1 MVLLIRVMQENNLN
15 NNKRIAKN
23 TLFLYLR
30 MFLMMTISLFT
41 SRVVLSTLGVSDYG
55 IYNVVG
61 GIVAMFGLLSGSITN
76 SITRFL
82 TFELGKK
89 DYLQLQKV
97 FSTSLNVMFIL
108 SFVIIVIGEIVGI
121 WFLNYMMNIPI
132 ERMEAAN
139 WAFQCSLMT
148 FVMNLISIPY
158 NSTIVAHEKMSAF
171 AYISIF
177 EVIMK
182 LLIVYSLY
190 LSPFDKLKSYVVL
203 LLILSFVIRFIY
215 GIYCNKHFNEA
226 SYHFIYDKVLLKKM
240 MSFAGWNFFGQGAY
254 MMNNQG
260 VNIIINLF
268 FGVTINAAR
277 GIASQVNTAVNQFVT
292 NFMTALNPQITK
304 SYASGNL
311 DEMHKLIYRGS
322 KFSYFLML
330 FFLIPICLETKMIL
344 HLWLNVVPDFSIAF
358 VRWTLVITA
367 MGMLSNTLIT
377 ALHATG
383 KIKRYMVIVGLVE
396 ISNFPLTYIMFKIG
410 FNPLAAYY
418 VYFSIYLILMFLR
431 LFLIKD
437 LIKIKVN
444 IYIREV
450 YCKVTL
456 VTLIAFIAPYLIY
469 LLQQDSVIRF
479 IEICLISSIST
490 IVSVYYLGLT
500 SNERK
505 SITGFV
511 KNKIYNK

>member
-1 MVLLIRVMQENNLN
+1 MSNQTSD

-30 MFLMMTISLFT
+30 MFLMMAISLFT
-41 SRVVLSTLGVSDYG
+41 SRVILSTLGVSDYG

-61 GIVAMFGLLSGSITN
+61 GVVAMFGLLSGSITN

-97 FSTSLNVMFIL
+97 FSTSLNVMIVL
-108 SFVIIVIGEIVGI
+108 SFVIVVIGEIVGI
-121 WFLNYMMNIPI
+121 WFLNYKMNIP
-132 ERMEAAN
+132 EGRMDAAN

-190 LSPFDKLKSYVVL
+190 ISPFDKLKSYVVL

-215 GIYCNKHFNEA
+215 GFYCKRHFKEA
-226 SYHFIYDKVLLKKM
+226 TYHFIYDKVLLKNM
-240 MSFAGWNFFGQGAY
+240 TSFAGWNFFGQGAY

-260 VNIIINLF
+260 VNIVINLF
-268 FGVTINAAR
+268 FGVTVNAAR
-277 GIASQVNTAVNQFVT
+277 GIATQVNNAVNQFVT
-292 NFMTALNPQITK
+292 NFMMALNPQITK
-304 SYASGNL
+304 SYASGEFE
-311 DEMHKLIYRGS
+311 EMHKLVYRGS

-330 FFLIPICLETKMIL
+330 FFLIPICLETEMIL
-344 HLWLNVVPDFSIAF
+344 HIWLNMVPEYSVAF

-367 MGMLSNTLIT
+367 IGMLSNTLIT

-383 KIKRYMVIVGLVE
+383 NIKKYMIVVGLVE
-396 ISNFPLTYIMFKIG
+396 ISNFPLTYLMFKVGGSPIT
-410 FNPLAAYY
+410 AYY
-418 VYFSIYLILMFLR
+418 VYFSIYLVLMFLR

-437 LIKIKVN
+437 LIRMKALTYIKN
-444 IYIREV
+444 V
-450 YCKVTL
+450 YLKVVL
-456 VTLIAFIAPYLIY
+456 VTLIALIAPSLICI
-469 LLQQDSVIRF
+469 LQQDSILRF
-479 IEICLISSIST
+479 IEVSFISCIST
-490 IVSVYYLGLT
+490 VISVYCIGLTCTERDSIVS
-500 SNERK
+500 
-505 SITGFV
+505 FV
-511 KNKIYNK
+511 KNKVVR

>member
-1 MVLLIRVMQENNLN
+1 MSNQTSE
-15 NNKRIAKN
+15 NNKRLAKN

-30 MFLMMTISLFT
+30 MFLMMAISLFT

-61 GIVAMFGLLSGSITN
+61 GVVAMFGLLSGSITN

-97 FSTSLNVMFIL
+97 FSTSLNVMMVL
-108 SFVIIVIGEIVGI
+108 SFVIVVIGEIVGI
-121 WFLNYMMNIPI
+121 WFLNYKMNIP
-132 ERMEAAN
+132 EGRMDAAN

-190 LSPFDKLKSYVVL
+190 ISPFDKLKSYVIL

-215 GIYCNKHFNEA
+215 GFYCKRHFKETT
-226 SYHFIYDKVLLKKM
+226 YHFIYDKVLLKNM
-240 MSFAGWNFFGQGAY
+240 TSFAGWNFFGQGAY

-260 VNIIINLF
+260 VNIVINLF
-268 FGVTINAAR
+268 FGVTVNAAR
-277 GIASQVNTAVNQFVT
+277 GIATQVNNAVNQFVT
-292 NFMTALNPQITK
+292 NFMMALNPQITK
-304 SYASGNL
+304 SYASGEFE
-311 DEMHKLIYRGS
+311 EMHKLVYRGS
-322 KFSYFLML
+322 KFSFFLML
-330 FFLIPICLETKMIL
+330 FFLIPICLETEMIL
-344 HLWLNVVPDFSIAF
+344 HIWLNVVPEYSVAF

-383 KIKRYMVIVGLVE
+383 NIKKYMIVVGLVE
-396 ISNFPLTYIMFKIG
+396 IMNFPLTYLVFKVGSSPIT
-410 FNPLAAYY
+410 AYY
-418 VYFSIYLILMFLR
+418 VYFSIYLVLMFLR

-437 LIKIKVN
+437 LIRMKALTYIKN
-444 IYIREV
+444 V
-450 YCKVTL
+450 YLKVVLVTL
-456 VTLIAFIAPYLIY
+456 VALIAPSLIC
-469 LLQQDSVIRF
+469 LLQQDSILRF
-479 IEICLISSIST
+479 IEVCFISCIST
-490 IVSVYYLGLT
+490 VVSVYYMGLT
-500 SNERK
+500 CTERDIIV
-505 SITGFV
+505 SFV
-511 KNKIYNK
+511 KNKVLR

>member
-1 MVLLIRVMQENNLN
+1 MSNQSLD

-30 MFLMMTISLFT
+30 MFLMMAISLFT

-61 GIVAMFGLLSGSITN
+61 GVVAMFGLLSGSITN

-82 TFELGKK
+82 TFELGKE
-89 DYLQLQKV
+89 DYEQICKV

-108 SFVIIVIGEIVGI
+108 SAVIFVVGEIVGI
-121 WFLNYMMNIPI
+121 WFLNYKMNIP
-132 ERMEAAN
+132 EGRMDAAN
-139 WAFQCSLMT
+139 WVFQCSLVT
-148 FVMNLISIPY
+148 FIISLISIPY

-190 LSPFDKLKSYVVL
+190 ISPFDKLKSYVVL

-215 GIYCNKHFNEA
+215 GFYCKRHFKEA
-226 SYHFIYDKVLLKKM
+226 TYHFVYDKVLLKNM
-240 MSFAGWNFFGQGAY
+240 TSFAGWNFFGQGAY

-260 VNIIINLF
+260 VNIVTNLF
-268 FGVTINAAR
+268 FGVSVNAAR
-277 GIASQVNTAVNQFVT
+277 GIATQVNNAVNQFVT
-292 NFMTALNPQITK
+292 NFMMALNPQITK
-304 SYASGNL
+304 SYASGEFE
-311 DEMHKLIYRGS
+311 EMHKLVYRGS

-330 FFLIPICLETKMIL
+330 FFLIPICLETEMIL
-344 HLWLNVVPDFSIAF
+344 HLWLNVVPEYSVAF
-358 VRWTLVITA
+358 VRWTLVITT

-383 KIKRYMVIVGLVE
+383 NIKKYMIVVGIVE
-396 ISNFPLTYIMFKIG
+396 ISNFPLTYLMFKMG

-418 VYFSIYLILMFLR
+418 VYFTIYLILMFLR
-431 LFLIKD
+431 LYLIKD
-437 LIKIKVN
+437 LIRMKAIVYIK
-444 IYIREV
+444 EV
-450 YCKVTL
+450 YCKVTF
-456 VTLIAFIAPYLIY
+456 VTLVALIAPSLIC
-469 LLQQDSVIRF
+469 LVQQDSIIRF
-479 IEICLISSIST
+479 IEVGLVSSIST
-490 IVSVYYLGLT
+490 VAAVFYLGLAP
-500 SNERK
+500 NERK
-505 SITGFV
+505 IVIGLL
-511 KNKIYNK
+511 KNKICNK

>member
-1 MVLLIRVMQENNLN
+1 MVDS

-30 MFLMMTISLFT
+30 MFLMMAISLFT
-41 SRVVLSTLGVSDYG
+41 SRIVLSTLGVSDYG

-61 GIVAMFGLLSGSITN
+61 GVVAMFGLLSGSITN

-97 FSTSLNVMFIL
+97 FSTSLNVMMVL
-108 SFVIIVIGEIVGI
+108 SLVIVIIGEIAGI
-121 WFLNYMMNIPI
+121 WFLNYKMNIP
-132 ERMEAAN
+132 EGRMDAAN

-190 LSPFDKLKSYVVL
+190 ISPFDKLKSYVVL

-215 GIYCNKHFNEA
+215 GFYCKRHFKEA
-226 SYHFIYDKVLLKKM
+226 TYHFIYDKVLLKNM
-240 MSFAGWNFFGQGAY
+240 TSFAGWNFFGQGAY

-260 VNIIINLF
+260 VNIVINLF
-268 FGVTINAAR
+268 FGVTVNAAR
-277 GIASQVNTAVNQFVT
+277 GIATQVNNAVNQFVT
-292 NFMTALNPQITK
+292 NFMMALNPQITK
-304 SYASGNL
+304 NYASGEL
-311 DEMHKLIYRGS
+311 AEMHKLVYRGA

-330 FFLIPICLETKMIL
+330 FFLIPICLETEMIL
-344 HLWLNVVPDFSIAF
+344 HLWLNVVPDYSVAF
-358 VRWTLVITA
+358 VRWTLVITT

-383 KIKRYMVIVGLVE
+383 NIKKYMIVVGIVE
-396 ISNFPLTYIMFKIG
+396 ISNFPLTYLMFKMG

-418 VYFSIYLILMFLR
+418 VYFTIYLILMFLR
-431 LFLIKD
+431 LYLIKD
-437 LIKIKVN
+437 LIRMKAIVYIK
-444 IYIREV
+444 EV
-450 YCKVTL
+450 YCKVAFVTL
-456 VTLIAFIAPYLIY
+456 VALIVPSLIC
-469 LLQQDSVIRF
+469 LVQQDSIIRF
-479 IEICLISSIST
+479 IEVGLVSSIST
-490 IVSVYYLGLT
+490 VAAVFYLGLA

-505 SITGFV
+505 IVIGLL
-511 KNKIYNK
+511 KNKICNK

>member
-1 MVLLIRVMQENNLN
+1 MVDS

-30 MFLMMTISLFT
+30 MFLMMAISLFT

-61 GIVAMFGLLSGSITN
+61 GVVAMFGLLSGSITN

-82 TFELGKK
+82 TFELGKN
-89 DYLQLQKV
+89 DRVQLQKV
-97 FSTSLNVMFIL
+97 FSTSLNVMFVL
-108 SFVIIVIGEIVGI
+108 SFVIVVIGEIVGI
-121 WFLNYMMNIPI
+121 WFLNYKMNIP
-132 ERMEAAN
+132 EGRMEAAN
-139 WAFQCSLMT
+139 WAFQCSLLT

-190 LSPFDKLKSYVVL
+190 VSPFDKLKSYVVL

-215 GIYCNKHFNEA
+215 GFYCKRHFKEA
-226 SYHFIYDKVLLKKM
+226 TYHFIYDKVLLKNM
-240 MSFAGWNFFGQGAY
+240 TSFAGWNFFGQGAY

-260 VNIIINLF
+260 VNIVINLF
-268 FGVTINAAR
+268 FGVTVNAAR
-277 GIASQVNTAVNQFVT
+277 GIATQVNNAVNQFVT
-292 NFMTALNPQITK
+292 NFMMALNPQITK
-304 SYASGNL
+304 SFAAGEFE
-311 DEMHKLIYRGS
+311 EMHKLVYRGA

-330 FFLIPICLETKMIL
+330 FFLIPICLETEMIL
-344 HLWLNVVPDFSIAF
+344 HLWLNVVPEYSVAF
-358 VRWTLVITA
+358 VRWTLVITT

-383 KIKRYMVIVGLVE
+383 RIKNYMIIVGLVE
-396 ISNFPLTYIMFKIG
+396 ISNFPLTYLMFKIG

-418 VYFSIYLILMFLR
+418 VYSSIYLMLVFIR

-437 LIKIKVN
+437 LIRMKAKA
-444 IYIREV
+444 YIQEV
-450 YCKVTL
+450 YLKVLLVTL
-456 VTLIAFIAPYLIY
+456 VSLILPSFIC
-469 LLQQDSVIRF
+469 LLQQDSILRF
-479 IEICLISSIST
+479 IEVCLVSCLSIL
-490 IVSVYYLGLT
+490 IAVCYLGL
-500 SNERK
+500 SSSERK
-505 SITGFV
+505 KVIEIV
-511 KNKIYNK
+511 KSKINCKYK

>member
-1 MVLLIRVMQENNLN
+1 MSNQTSE
-15 NNKRIAKN
+15 NNKRLAKN

-30 MFLMMTISLFT
+30 MFLMMAISLFT
-41 SRVVLSTLGVSDYG
+41 SRIILSTLGVSDYG

-61 GIVAMFGLLSGSITN
+61 GVVAMFGLLSGSITN

-89 DYLQLQKV
+89 DYSQLQKV
-97 FSTSLNVMFIL
+97 FSTSLNVMMVL
-108 SFVIIVIGEIVGI
+108 SLAIVIIGEIVGI
-121 WFLNYMMNIPI
+121 WFLNCKMNIP
-132 ERMEAAN
+132 EGRMDAAN

-190 LSPFDKLKSYVVL
+190 ISPFDKLKSYVVL

-215 GIYCNKHFNEA
+215 GFYCKRHFKEA
-226 SYHFIYDKVLLKKM
+226 TYHFIYDKDLLKNM
-240 MSFAGWNFFGQGAY
+240 TSFAGWNFFGQGAY

-260 VNIIINLF
+260 VNIVINLF
-268 FGVTINAAR
+268 FGVTVNAAR
-277 GIASQVNTAVNQFVT
+277 GIATQVNGAVNQFVA
-292 NFMTALNPQITK
+292 NFMMALNPQITK
-304 SYASGNL
+304 SYASGEL
-311 DEMHKLIYRGS
+311 DEMHKLVFRGS

-330 FFLIPICLETKMIL
+330 FFLIPICLEAEMIL
-344 HLWLNVVPDFSIAF
+344 HLWLNVVPDYSVAF

-383 KIKRYMVIVGLVE
+383 KIKKYMIVVGIVE
-396 ISNFPLTYIMFKIG
+396 LSNFPLTYLMFKMG

-418 VYFSIYLILMFLR
+418 AYFTIYLILMFLR
-431 LFLIKD
+431 LYLIKD
-437 LIKIKVN
+437 LIRMKAIVYIK
-444 IYIREV
+444 EV
-450 YCKVTL
+450 YCKVAFVTL
-456 VTLIAFIAPYLIY
+456 VAIIAPSLIC
-469 LLQQDSVIRF
+469 LVQQDSIFRF
-479 IEICLISSIST
+479 IEVGLVSTIST
-490 IVSVYYLGLT
+490 LATVFYLGLT

-505 SITGFV
+505 MVISLV
-511 KNKIYNK
+511 KNKICSI

>member
-1 MVLLIRVMQENNLN
+1 MSNQSLN

-30 MFLMMTISLFT
+30 MFLMMAISLFT

-61 GIVAMFGLLSGSITN
+61 GVVAMFGLLSGSITN

-97 FSTSLNVMFIL
+97 FSTSLNVMMVL
-108 SFVIIVIGEIVGI
+108 SLVIVIIGEIVGI
-121 WFLNYMMNIPI
+121 WFLNYKMNIP
-132 ERMEAAN
+132 EGRMDAAN

-190 LSPFDKLKSYVVL
+190 ISSFDKLKSYVVL

-215 GIYCNKHFNEA
+215 GFYCKRHFKEA
-226 SYHFIYDKVLLKKM
+226 TYHFVYDKVLLKNM
-240 MSFAGWNFFGQGAY
+240 TSFAGWNFFGQGAY

-260 VNIIINLF
+260 VNIVINIF
-268 FGVTINAAR
+268 FGVTVNAAR
-277 GIASQVNTAVNQFVT
+277 GIATQVNNAVNQFVT
-292 NFMTALNPQITK
+292 NFMMALNPQITK
-304 SYASGNL
+304 SYASGEFE
-311 DEMHKLIYRGS
+311 EMHKLIYRGS

-330 FFLIPICLETKMIL
+330 FFLIPICLETEMIL
-344 HLWLNVVPDFSIAF
+344 HIWLNVVPEYSVAF

-367 MGMLSNTLIT
+367 IGMLSNTLIT

-383 KIKRYMVIVGLVE
+383 NIKKYMIIVGLVE
-396 ISNFPLTYIMFKIG
+396 ISNFPLTYFMFKVGGSPIT
-410 FNPLAAYY
+410 AYY
-418 VYFSIYLILMFLR
+418 VYFSIYLVLMFLR

-437 LIKIKVN
+437 LIGMKALTYIKN
-444 IYIREV
+444 V
-450 YCKVTL
+450 YLKVVL
-456 VTLIAFIAPYLIY
+456 VTLIALIAPSLICI
-469 LLQQDSVIRF
+469 LQQDSILRF
-479 IEICLISSIST
+479 IEVCFISCIST
-490 IVSVYYLGLT
+490 VISVYCMGLTCTERDSIVS
-500 SNERK
+500 
-505 SITGFV
+505 FV
-511 KNKIYNK
+511 KNKVIR

>member
-1 MVLLIRVMQENNLN
+1 MSQTSD

-30 MFLMMTISLFT
+30 MFLMMAISLFT

-61 GIVAMFGLLSGSITN
+61 GVVAMFGLLSGSITN

-89 DYLQLQKV
+89 DYSQLQKV
-97 FSTSLNVMFIL
+97 FSTSLNVMFVL
-108 SFVIIVIGEIVGI
+108 SFVIVVIGEIVGI
-121 WFLNYMMNIPI
+121 WFLNYKMNIP
-132 ERMEAAN
+132 EGRMEAAN

-177 EVIMK
+177 EVVMK

-190 LSPFDKLKSYVVL
+190 VSPFDKLKSYVVL

-215 GIYCNKHFNEA
+215 GFYCKRHFKEA
-226 SYHFIYDKVLLKKM
+226 TFHFVYDKALLKNM
-240 MSFAGWNFFGQGAY
+240 TSFAGWNFFGQGAY

-260 VNIIINLF
+260 VNIVINLF
-268 FGVTINAAR
+268 FGVTVNAAR
-277 GIASQVNTAVNQFVT
+277 GIATQVNNAVNQFVT
-292 NFMTALNPQITK
+292 NFMMALNPQITK
-304 SYASGNL
+304 SYAAGEFE
-311 DEMHKLIYRGS
+311 EMHKLVYRGA

-330 FFLIPICLETKMIL
+330 FFLIPICLETEMIL
-344 HLWLNVVPDFSIAF
+344 HLWLNVVPEYSVAF
-358 VRWTLVITA
+358 VRWTLVITT

-383 KIKRYMVIVGLVE
+383 KIKKYMIIVGLVE
-396 ISNFPLTYIMFKIG
+396 ISNFPLTYLMFKIG
-410 FNPLAAYY
+410 FNPLSAYY
-418 VYFSIYLILMFLR
+418 VYFSIYLVLMFLR
-431 LFLIKD
+431 LYLIKD
-437 LIKIKVN
+437 LIKMKARA
-444 IYIREV
+444 YIQEV
-450 YCKVTL
+450 YLKVLLVTL
-456 VTLIAFIAPYLIY
+456 VSLILPSFICLF
-469 LLQQDSVIRF
+469 QQDSILRF
-479 IEICLISSIST
+479 IEVG
-490 IVSVYYLGLT
+490 IVSCLSTLVTVYYLGLT
-500 SNERK
+500 ASEREK
-505 SITGFV
+505 LIGFV
-511 KNKIYNK
+511 KSKIQSK

>member
-1 MVLLIRVMQENNLN
+1 MSQTSD

-30 MFLMMTISLFT
+30 MFLMMAISLFT

-61 GIVAMFGLLSGSITN
+61 GVVAMFGLLSGSITN

-89 DYLQLQKV
+89 DYSQLQKV
-97 FSTSLNVMFIL
+97 FSTSLNVMFVL
-108 SFVIIVIGEIVGI
+108 SFVIVVIGEIVGI
-121 WFLNYMMNIPI
+121 WFLNYKMNIPDG
-132 ERMEAAN
+132 RMEAAN

-190 LSPFDKLKSYVVL
+190 VSPFDKLKSYVVL

-215 GIYCNKHFNEA
+215 GFYCKRHFKEA
-226 SYHFIYDKVLLKKM
+226 TYHFIYDKVLLKNM
-240 MSFAGWNFFGQGAY
+240 TSFAGWNFFGQGAY

-260 VNIIINLF
+260 VNIVINLF
-268 FGVTINAAR
+268 FGVTVNAAR
-277 GIASQVNTAVNQFVT
+277 GIATQVNNAVNQFVT
-292 NFMTALNPQITK
+292 NFMMALNPQITK
-304 SYASGNL
+304 SYAAGEFE
-311 DEMHKLIYRGS
+311 EMHKLVYRGS

-330 FFLIPICLETKMIL
+330 FFLIPICLETEMIL
-344 HLWLNVVPDFSIAF
+344 HLWLNVVPEYSVAF
-358 VRWTLVITA
+358 VRWTLVITT

-383 KIKRYMVIVGLVE
+383 KIKNYMIIVGLVE
-396 ISNFPLTYIMFKIG
+396 ISNFPLTYLMFKIG

-418 VYFSIYLILMFLR
+418 VYFIIYLILMFLR
-431 LFLIKD
+431 LFLIKG
-437 LIKIKVN
+437 LIRMKAKE
-444 IYIREV
+444 YIQEV
-450 YCKVTL
+450 YLKVLIVTL
-456 VTLIAFIAPYLIY
+456 VSLVAPSLVC
-469 LLQQDSVIRF
+469 LLQQDSILRF
-479 IEICLISSIST
+479 IEVGMVSSLST
-490 IVSVYYLGLT
+490 IVTVCYLGLT
-500 SNERK
+500 PNERK
-505 SITGFV
+505 KVIGLIR
-511 KNKIYNK
+511 NKIYKK

>member
-1 MVLLIRVMQENNLN
+1 MSDQTSE

-30 MFLMMTISLFT
+30 MFLMMAISLFT
-41 SRVVLSTLGVSDYG
+41 SRIILSTLGVSDYG

-61 GIVAMFGLLSGSITN
+61 GVVAMFGLLSGSITN

-97 FSTSLNVMFIL
+97 FSTSLNVMMVL
-108 SFVIIVIGEIVGI
+108 SLVIVIIGEIVGI
-121 WFLNYMMNIPI
+121 WFLNYKMNIP
-132 ERMEAAN
+132 EGRMEAAN

-190 LSPFDKLKSYVVL
+190 ISPFDKLKSYVVL

-215 GIYCNKHFNEA
+215 GFYCKRHFKE
-226 SYHFIYDKVLLKKM
+226 STYHFIYDKVLLKNM
-240 MSFAGWNFFGQGAY
+240 TSFAGWNFFGQGAY

-260 VNIIINLF
+260 VNIVINLF
-268 FGVTINAAR
+268 FGVTVNAAR
-277 GIASQVNTAVNQFVT
+277 GIATQVNGAVNQFVT
-292 NFMTALNPQITK
+292 NFMMALNPQITK
-304 SYASGNL
+304 SYASGEL
-311 DEMHKLIYRGS
+311 DEMHKLVFRGS
-322 KFSYFLML
+322 KFSYYLML
-330 FFLIPICLETKMIL
+330 FFLIPICLEAEMIL
-344 HLWLNVVPDFSIAF
+344 HLWLNIVPDYSVTF

-383 KIKRYMVIVGLVE
+383 KIKRYMIIVGLVE
-396 ISNFPLTYIMFKIG
+396 ISNFPLTYLVFVMGGSPIS
-410 FNPLAAYY
+410 AYY
-418 VYFSIYLILMFLR
+418 VYFIIYLVLMFLR

-437 LIKIKVN
+437 LIKMKARTYIKS
-444 IYIREV
+444 V
-450 YCKVTL
+450 YLVVVLVTL
-456 VTLIAFIAPYLIY
+456 VALVAPSLICLF
-469 LLQQDSVIRF
+469 QQDSILRF
-479 IEICLISSIST
+479 IEVCCISSIST
-490 IVSVYYLGLT
+490 AASIYYLGLT

-505 SITGFV
+505 TIIGLV
-511 KNKIYNK
+511 KSKIYKS

>member
-1 MVLLIRVMQENNLN
+1 
-15 NNKRIAKN
+15 
-23 TLFLYLR
+23 
-30 MFLMMTISLFT
+30 MFLMMAISLFT
-41 SRVVLSTLGVSDYG
+41 SRVILSTLGVSDYG

-61 GIVAMFGLLSGSITN
+61 GVVAMFGLLSGSITN

-97 FSTSLNVMFIL
+97 FSTSLNVMMVL
-108 SFVIIVIGEIVGI
+108 SLVIVLIGEIVGL
-121 WFLNYMMNIPI
+121 WFLNYKMNIP
-132 ERMEAAN
+132 EGRMDAAN

-190 LSPFDKLKSYVVL
+190 ISPFDKLKSYVVL

-215 GIYCNKHFNEA
+215 GFYCKRHFKEA
-226 SYHFIYDKVLLKKM
+226 TYHFIYDKVLLKNM
-240 MSFAGWNFFGQGAY
+240 TSFAGWNFFGQGAY

-260 VNIIINLF
+260 VNIVINLF
-268 FGVTINAAR
+268 FGVTVNAAR
-277 GIASQVNTAVNQFVT
+277 GIATQVNNAVNQFVT
-292 NFMTALNPQITK
+292 NFMMALNPQITK
-304 SYASGNL
+304 SYASGEFE
-311 DEMHKLIYRGS
+311 EMHKLVYRGS

-330 FFLIPICLETKMIL
+330 FFLIPICLETEMIL
-344 HLWLNVVPDFSIAF
+344 HIWLNVVPEYSVAF

-383 KIKRYMVIVGLVE
+383 NIKKYMIVVGLVE
-396 ISNFPLTYIMFKIG
+396 MSNFPLTYLMFKVGGSPIT
-410 FNPLAAYY
+410 AYY
-418 VYFSIYLILMFLR
+418 VYFSIYLVLMFLR

-437 LIKIKVN
+437 LIRMKALTYIKN
-444 IYIREV
+444 V
-450 YCKVTL
+450 YLKVVL
-456 VTLIAFIAPYLIY
+456 VTLIALIAPSLICI
-469 LLQQDSVIRF
+469 LQQDSILRF
-479 IEICLISSIST
+479 IEVCCISCIST
-490 IVSVYYLGLT
+490 VISVYCMGLTCTERDSIVS
-500 SNERK
+500 
-505 SITGFV
+505 FV
-511 KNKIYNK
+511 KNKVVK

>member
-1 MVLLIRVMQENNLN
+1 MSQTSD

-30 MFLMMTISLFT
+30 MFLMMAISLFT

-61 GIVAMFGLLSGSITN
+61 GVVAMFGLLSGSITN

-89 DYLQLQKV
+89 DYSQLQKV
-97 FSTSLNVMFIL
+97 FSTSLNVMFVL
-108 SFVIIVIGEIVGI
+108 SFVIVVIGEIVGI
-121 WFLNYMMNIPI
+121 WFLNYKMNIP
-132 ERMEAAN
+132 EGRMDAAN

-182 LLIVYSLY
+182 LVIVYSLY
-190 LSPFDKLKSYVVL
+190 VSPFDKLKSYVVL

-215 GIYCNKHFNEA
+215 GFYCKRHFKEA
-226 SYHFIYDKVLLKKM
+226 TYHFVYDKTLLKNM
-240 MSFAGWNFFGQGAY
+240 TSFAGWNFFGQGAY

-260 VNIIINLF
+260 VNIVINMF
-268 FGVTINAAR
+268 FGVTVNAAR
-277 GIASQVNTAVNQFVT
+277 GIATQVNSAVNQFVT
-292 NFMTALNPQITK
+292 SFMMALNPQITK
-304 SYASGNL
+304 NYASGEFE
-311 DEMHKLIYRGS
+311 EMHKLVYRGA

-330 FFLIPICLETKMIL
+330 FFLIPICLETEMIL
-344 HLWLNVVPDFSIAF
+344 HLWLNVVPEYSVAF
-358 VRWTLVITA
+358 VRWTLVITT

-383 KIKRYMVIVGLVE
+383 KIKKYMIIVGLVE
-396 ISNFPLTYIMFKIG
+396 ISNFPLTYLMFKIG
-410 FNPLAAYY
+410 FNPLSAYY
-418 VYFSIYLILMFLR
+418 VYFSIYLVLMFLR
-431 LFLIKD
+431 LYLIKD
-437 LIKIKVN
+437 LIKMKARA
-444 IYIREV
+444 YIQEV
-450 YCKVTL
+450 YLKVLLVTL
-456 VTLIAFIAPYLIY
+456 VSLILPSFICLF
-469 LLQQDSVIRF
+469 QQDSILRF
-479 IEICLISSIST
+479 IEVG
-490 IVSVYYLGLT
+490 IVSCLSTLVTVYYLGLT
-500 SNERK
+500 ASEREK
-505 SITGFV
+505 LIGFV
-511 KNKIYNK
+511 KSKIQSK

>member
-1 MVLLIRVMQENNLN
+1 MSTQTSD

-30 MFLMMTISLFT
+30 MFLMMAISLFT

-61 GIVAMFGLLSGSITN
+61 GVVAMFGLLSGSITN

-89 DYLQLQKV
+89 DFSQLQKV
-97 FSTSLNVMFIL
+97 FSTSLNVMMVL
-108 SFVIIVIGEIVGI
+108 SLVIVIIGEIAGI
-121 WFLNYMMNIPI
+121 WFLNYKMNIP
-132 ERMEAAN
+132 EGRMDAAN

-190 LSPFDKLKSYVVL
+190 ISPFDKLKSYVVL

-215 GIYCNKHFNEA
+215 GFYCKRHFKEA
-226 SYHFIYDKVLLKKM
+226 TYHFIYDKVLLKNM
-240 MSFAGWNFFGQGAY
+240 TSFAGWNFFGQGAY

-260 VNIIINLF
+260 VNIVINLF
-268 FGVTINAAR
+268 FGVTVNAAR
-277 GIASQVNTAVNQFVT
+277 GIASQVNSAANQFVT
-292 NFMTALNPQITK
+292 NFMMALNPQITK
-304 SYASGNL
+304 NYASGEL
-311 DEMHKLIYRGS
+311 EEMHKLIYRGS

-330 FFLIPICLETKMIL
+330 FFLIPICLETEMVL
-344 HLWLNVVPDFSIAF
+344 HLWLNIVPDYSVAF
-358 VRWTLVITA
+358 VRWTLVLTT

-383 KIKRYMVIVGLVE
+383 KIKKYMIVVGLVE
-396 ISNFPLTYIMFKIG
+396 MSNFPFTYLMFKIG

-431 LFLIKD
+431 LFLIKN
-437 LIKIKVN
+437 LIRMKAKT
-444 IYIREV
+444 YIQEV
-450 YCKVTL
+450 YLKVLIVTVVSL
-456 VTLIAFIAPYLIY
+456 VAPSLIC
-469 LLQQDSVIRF
+469 LLQQDSPFRF
-479 IEICLISSIST
+479 IEVG
-490 IVSVYYLGLT
+490 IVSSLSTVVTVYYLGLT

-505 SITGFV
+505 KVTYLV
-511 KNKIYNK
+511 KNKLYKK

>member
-1 MVLLIRVMQENNLN
+1 MSNQTSE
-15 NNKRIAKN
+15 NNKRLAKN

-30 MFLMMTISLFT
+30 MFLMMAISLFT
-41 SRVVLSTLGVSDYG
+41 SRIILSTLGVSDYG

-61 GIVAMFGLLSGSITN
+61 GVVAMFGLLSGSITN

-97 FSTSLNVMFIL
+97 FSTSLNVMMVL
-108 SFVIIVIGEIVGI
+108 SLAIVIIGEIVGI
-121 WFLNYMMNIPI
+121 WFLNYKMNIP
-132 ERMEAAN
+132 EGRMDAAN

-190 LSPFDKLKSYVVL
+190 ISPFDKLKSYVVL
-203 LLILSFVIRFIY
+203 LLILAFVIRFIY
-215 GIYCNKHFNEA
+215 GFYCKRHFKEA
-226 SYHFIYDKVLLKKM
+226 TYHFVYDKALLKNM
-240 MSFAGWNFFGQGAY
+240 TSFAGWNFFGQGAY
-254 MMNNQG
+254 MMNNEG
-260 VNIIINLF
+260 VNIVINLF
-268 FGVTINAAR
+268 FGVTVNAAR
-277 GIASQVNTAVNQFVT
+277 GIAMQVNNAVNQFVT
-292 NFMTALNPQITK
+292 NFMMALNPQITK
-304 SYASGNL
+304 SYAAGEIE
-311 DEMHKLIYRGS
+311 EMHKLVYRGS

-330 FFLIPICLETKMIL
+330 FFLIPICLETEMIL
-344 HLWLNVVPDFSIAF
+344 HLWLNVVPEYSVAF
-358 VRWTLVITA
+358 VRWTLVITT

-383 KIKRYMVIVGLVE
+383 KIKKYMIVVGLVE
-396 ISNFPLTYIMFKIG
+396 ISNFPLTYLLFKMG

-418 VYFSIYLILMFLR
+418 VYFTIYLILMFLR
-431 LFLIKD
+431 LYLIKN
-437 LIKIKVN
+437 LIWMKAIVYIK
-444 IYIREV
+444 EV
-450 YCKVTL
+450 YCKVAFVTL
-456 VTLIAFIAPYLIY
+456 VALIAPSLICFV
-469 LLQQDSVIRF
+469 QQDSVIRF
-479 IEICLISSIST
+479 VEVGLVSSIST
-490 IVSVYYLGLT
+490 VATVFYLGLA

-505 SITGFV
+505 MVIGFV
-511 KNKIYNK
+511 KNKICKKGLCQ